1 MRMQFGLQGSDMYDP
16 NPSGHS
22 GVSETIVSRLWPSPR
37 GRLPS
42 TRHRGQVL
50 ARHAVDLSSTAQRG
64 QSIVEFALIIPFLLL
79 IVIAIADLGRLYVS
93 AVAVEAAAREAA
105 DYGSFKAEYWTGVNT
120 PTTVAEME
128 RRACT
133 AAAGS
138 HLEGYAEPA
147 GTSDHSTCSNPTFA
161 YTLEKADP
169 SLDCSDP
176 TTEPPCVVHVHL
188 EYDFTMIGAF
198 PPLPETIAFGRDSRF
213 SVSDLVAP
221 TPSP

>member
-1 MRMQFGLQGSDMYDP
+1 VT
-16 NPSGHS
+16 HS
-22 GVSETIVSRLWPSPR
+22 SLSRR
-37 GRLPS
+37 DRLSPS
-42 TRHRGQVL
+42 TRHRGQSSL
-50 ARHAVDLSSTAQRG
+50 GHARDAGSIGQRG
-64 QSIVEFALIIPFLLL
+64 QSIAEFALIVPFLLL

-105 DYGSFKAEYWTGVNT
+105 DYGSFKAEYWTDVNR
-120 PTTVAEME
+120 PTTLDQMR

-133 AAAGS
+133 AASGS

-147 GTSDHSTCSNPTFA
+147 GTVDHADCSNPTFSA
-161 YTLEKADP
+161 TLEPDSP
-169 SLDCSDP
+169 SCSDP

-198 PPLPETIAFGRDSRF
+198 PPLPETIHFGRDSRF
-213 SVSDLVAP
+213 AVSDLVAP